1 MQFAQLLLT
10 DSRRSADQQV
20 LPALRL
26 GESDDVANLI
36 DASHQRHHA
45 IDAEVDAPQR
55 SPARLQE
62 TALVADLGTQGA
74 EPVVDDLR
82 AVGGEKDQ
90 VSAFRA
96 GPGDDLR

>member
-45 IDAEVDAPQR
+45 IDAEGDAAMRRRAVLQRVEQEAEFLLLILLADAKRLEHLRLDLGSVDAHR
-55 SPARLQE
+55 SA
-62 TALVADLGTQGA
+62 ADFPT
-74 EPVVDDLR
+74 V
-82 AVGGEKDQ
+82 
-90 VSAFRA
+90 
-96 GPGDDLR
+96 